1 MTHRQCYMLDVFLAN
16 SKQVLLGV
24 AAAESKSV
32 KNCYSSG
39 GSMMLYSGGGVFV
52 GGERFNSNCKLTS
65 GDRLQVRL
73 DLAKKEV
80 EWSRVSEPAF
90 LFTAKIPKKLSD
102 KPLFP
107 CVEFDSK
114 FDGSVILL

>member
-1 MTHRQCYMLDVFLAN
+1 
-16 SKQVLLGV
+16 
-24 AAAESKSV
+24 
-32 KNCYSSG
+32 
-39 GSMMLYSGGGVFV
+39 MLYFNGGVLV

-90 LFTAKIPKKLSD
+90 LFTAKIPKTLSD